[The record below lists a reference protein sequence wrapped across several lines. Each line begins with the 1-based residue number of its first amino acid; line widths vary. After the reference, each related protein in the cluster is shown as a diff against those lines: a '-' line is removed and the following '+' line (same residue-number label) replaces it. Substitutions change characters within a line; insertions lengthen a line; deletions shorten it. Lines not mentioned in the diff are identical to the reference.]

1 LQAARQLHSEVG
13 GQLAIARQKRE
24 QRDELIRRVRADDE
38 RHWTYARLAAEVGCS
53 QELIAYIITGGKRS
67 G

>member
-1 LQAARQLHSEVG
+1 M
-13 GQLAIARQKRE
+13 AIARQKRE

-53 QELIAYIITGGKRS
+53 PELIAYIVTTERTKDA
-67 G
+67 